1 MGGLRMTAKGTR
13 SAAALLLALMIV
25 LVPLTPALAADGL
38 DTCYTYT
45 YDYWVDIRESPD
57 AYRVRTV
64 INASSLGL
72 EVPIKNPRG
81 LYVRGNM
88 IYLCDTGNN
97 RVLEIAMNDGVY
109 TLSRIIDR
117 VHGAEVET
125 FNTPQDVFVD
135 DKGQMYVCD
144 TNNNRIVMM
153 DKDQNFMMAYTK
165 PSDETFDQSLS
176 YLPSK
181 LVVDVSGR
189 VFALSTNVN
198 KGLIKYESDGMFTGF
213 LGASKV
219 KFNWIDYIWKLLSTK
234 EQRSKQESFVPTE
247 YDNIAMDRKGFI
259 YAVTSTFAEEE
270 LLGGTAKVIRR
281 LNAIGEDILVRN
293 DRYHPSGDLDWT
305 DEGDVSGPSKLID
318 ITVLDNDIYI
328 ALDRVRGRLF
338 GYDPQGIML
347 WAFGGVGNSDG
358 YFLNPV
364 ALDHMGNDLL
374 VLDSNECS
382 VTVFTTTEYGSLIYA
397 ANDKYLAGDYDGSAD
412 LWREVLRLNGNYNLG
427 FIGIGRSLLRQEHY
441 EEAMEYFRYPRD
453 WKNYGEAFRMYR
465 KEWVEKNIGWIFAV
479 LVVVTVTPLVIGKVK
494 KIKAEV
500 SGS

>member
-1 MGGLRMTAKGTR
+1 MGGLRMTAKGKR
-13 SAAALLLALMIV
+13 LACALLLALMLLIV
-25 LVPLTPALAADGL
+25 NVSAAFAADGL

-45 YDYWVDIRESPD
+45 YDFWVDIRESPD
-57 AYRVRTV
+57 AYRVRAV
-64 INASSLGL
+64 INSPSLGL
-72 EVPIKNPRG
+72 ETPIRNPKG
-81 LYVRGNM
+81 LYVRGNR

-97 RVLEIAMNDGVY
+97 RILEIALEDGAY

-117 VHGAEVET
+117 VYGAEIET
-125 FNTPQDVFVD
+125 FNTPQDIFVD
-135 DKGQMYVCD
+135 ELGQMYVCD

-153 DKDQNFMMAYTK
+153 DRDQNFLMAYVK
-165 PSDETFDQSLS
+165 PTDETFDQKLS
-176 YLPSK
+176 YLPAK

-189 VFALSTNVN
+189 VFALSTNIN
-198 KGLIKYESDGMFTGF
+198 KGLIKYESDGTFTGF
-213 LGASKV
+213 IGASKV
-219 KFNWIDYIWKLLSTK
+219 KFDWIDYIWKLLSTK
-234 EQRSKQESFVPTE
+234 EQRSRQVAFVPTE

-259 YAVTSTFAEEE
+259 FAVTSTFNEGE
-270 LLGGTAKVIRR
+270 LLSGSAKVIRR
-281 LNAIGEDILVRN
+281 LNAIGDDILVRN

-305 DEGDVSGPSKLID
+305 DESDASGPSKLID

-338 GYDPQGIML
+338 GYDTQGIML
-347 WAFGGVGNSDG
+347 WAFGGLGNSDG

-364 ALDHMGNDLL
+364 AIDHMDTDLL

-397 ANDKYLAGDYDGSAD
+397 ANDRYLVGDYDGSAD

-427 FIGIGRSLLRQEHY
+427 FIGIGRSLLRQERY

-465 KEWVEKNIGWIFAV
+465 KEWVEKNIGWVFSVLAV
-479 LVVVTVTPLVIGKVK
+479 GVVVWLVVGKVK
-494 KIKAEV
+494 RIKAEV
-500 SGS
+500 NQS